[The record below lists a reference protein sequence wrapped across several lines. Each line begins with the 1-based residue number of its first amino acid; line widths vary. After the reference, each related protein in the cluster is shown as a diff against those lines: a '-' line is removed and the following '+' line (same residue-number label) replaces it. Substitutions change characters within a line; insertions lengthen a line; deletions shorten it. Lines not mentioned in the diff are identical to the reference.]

1 VPDET
6 LICPSC
12 GARIPLTKALT
23 GPIETRLRAA
33 LEEELATQS
42 EALGKQEN
50 ALKLREAKIDD
61 QVRKKLEAQLPKLS
75 AHIRG
80 ELSVEF
86 DRRVNDLE
94 GALKTTTARAE
105 RAEKEERELR
115 KGRQQL
121 EERMEA
127 LDLEVERKV
136 DEARKAAELRIRGE
150 IADANKLKDQE
161 AQVREAGLLKQIA
174 ELQQKVEQG
183 SQQVQGEALELE
195 IEEELRRTF
204 PTDLIEPVPAGTRGA
219 DIVQKVFT
227 TSGQSCGS
235 IVWETKRTKDWSDG
249 WIGKLKEDQGR
260 LNGDAAV
267 LVSKALPE
275 GVRSF
280 SIDRGVVISTFA
292 CALPVAS
299 LVRLR
304 LLEVARQKRVDQTS
318 PEIREDL
325 YRYLTSP
332 EFVSRVENIV
342 LPLAAMKEDLE
353 SERRALETRWRKRA
367 REIEK
372 AERSIGGIY
381 GDLQGIVGRA
391 KLPEV
396 SRLALP
402 ESSDRSGGNTQSGD
416 GNQRTELD

>member
-1 VPDET
+1 MPEDT
-6 LICPSC
+6 LVCPKC
-12 GARIPLTKALT
+12 GAHIPLTKALT
-23 GPIETRLRAA
+23 GPIEARLRTSIEGEVAKQA
-33 LEEELATQS
+33 EELA
-42 EALGKQEN
+42 KREN
-50 ALKLREAKIDD
+50 ALKRREAKVEE
-61 QVRKKLEAQLPKLS
+61 QVRKKVAEQLPKLS
-75 AHIRG
+75 ERLRK
-80 ELSVEF
+80 ELGGEF
-86 DRRVNDLE
+86 DRKLHDLE
-94 GALKTTTARAE
+94 DDLKATKARAE

-121 EERMEA
+121 EERAKA

-136 DEARKAAELRIRGE
+136 DEASKAVEAKVRADFADTEKLR
-150 IADANKLKDQE
+150 NQE
-161 AQVREAGLLKQIA
+161 NQVREAGLLKQIA
-174 ELQQKVEQG
+174 DLQQRVEQG
-183 SQQVQGEALELE
+183 SEQAQGEALELE
-195 IEEELRRTF
+195 IEDELRRAF
-204 PTDLIEPVPAGTRGA
+204 PLDTIEPVPAGTRGA
-219 DIVQKVFT
+219 DIIQKVFT
-227 TSGQSCGS
+227 PSGQPCGS
-235 IVWETKRTKDWSDG
+235 IIWETKRTKDWSDG
-249 WIGKLKEDQGR
+249 WIAKLKEDQGR
-260 LNGDAAV
+260 LHGDAAV
-267 LVSKALPE
+267 LVSRVVPE

-292 CALPVAS
+292 CAVPVAT

-318 PEIREDL
+318 PEVREDL

-332 EFVSRVENIV
+332 EFIARVESIV
-342 LPLAAMKEDLE
+342 LPLAAMKDDLE

-402 ESSDRSGGNTQSGD
+402 EPSSEESGGERPEGD
-416 GNQRTELD
+416 S

>member
-1 VPDET
+1 MPDDI
-6 LICPSC
+6 LVCPKC
-12 GARIPLTKALT
+12 GAHIPLTKALT
-23 GPIETRLRAA
+23 GPIEARLRTSIEGEVAKQA
-33 LEEELATQS
+33 EELA
-42 EALGKQEN
+42 KREN
-50 ALKLREAKIDD
+50 ALKRREAKVED
-61 QVRKKLEAQLPKLS
+61 QVRKKVAEQLPKLS
-75 AHIRG
+75 EQLRK
-80 ELSVEF
+80 ELGGEF
-86 DRRVNDLE
+86 DRKLHDLE
-94 GALKTTTARAE
+94 DDLKATKARAD

-121 EERMEA
+121 EERA
-127 LDLEVERKV
+127 KAIDLEVERKV
-136 DEARKAAELRIRGE
+136 DEASKSVEARVRADF
-150 IADANKLKDQE
+150 ADAEKLKNQE
-161 AQVREAGLLKQIA
+161 NQVREAGLLKQIA
-174 ELQQKVEQG
+174 DLQQKVEQG
-183 SQQVQGEALELE
+183 SQQTQGEALELE
-195 IEEELRRTF
+195 IEDELRRAF
-204 PTDLIEPVPAGTRGA
+204 PLDTIEPVPTGTRGA

-227 TSGQSCGS
+227 PSGQPCGS
-235 IVWETKRTKDWSDG
+235 IIWETKRTKDWSDG
-249 WIGKLKEDQGR
+249 WIAKLKDDQGR
-260 LNGDAAV
+260 LHDDAAV
-267 LVSKALPE
+267 LVSRVVPE

-292 CALPVAS
+292 CAIPVAM

-318 PEIREDL
+318 PEVREDL

-332 EFVSRVENIV
+332 EFIARVESIV

-402 ESSDRSGGNTQSGD
+402 EPGSEESGGE
-416 GNQRTELD
+416 RPE